1 MEWIQAFDILTV
13 QETKL
18 DKSFPDSQF
27 AIDGYNMFRRDRKK
41 GGGGIMVYIRNSIPF
56 HRIRVKSNEVEAILL
71 DIQLCL

>member
-1 MEWIQAFDILTV
+1 MEWIQAFDILTI

-41 GGGGIMVYIRNSIPF
+41 GGGGIIIIIIFLIFFN
-56 HRIRVKSNEVEAILL
+56 
-71 DIQLCL
+71 